1 MEKEKPFK
9 LFVPPRL
16 SGGQVSAVKP
26 QKLIFNFIQGFGKC
40 SGDDFNLPFVM
51 TSAPNHDEI
60 ADSGKPKM
68 NINLAQHVYFSYL
81 TIILNVHHD

>member
-26 QKLIFNFIQGFGKC
+26 QKLIFKFVQGFNKC
-40 SGDDFNLPFVM
+40 PDDDFNLPFVM
-51 TSAPNHDEI
+51 MSTPKRGEI
-60 ADSGKPKM
+60 TDSGKTKVS
-68 NINLAQHVYFSYL
+68 IYLAQSLKLF
-81 TIILNVHHD
+81 

>member
-26 QKLIFNFIQGFGKC
+26 QTSKLIFKFVQGFNKC
-40 SGDDFNLPFVM
+40 PDDDSNLPFVM
-51 TSAPNHDEI
+51 MSTSNRGEI
-60 ADSGKPKM
+60 TDSGKSK
-68 NINLAQHVYFSYL
+68 ISIYL
-81 TIILNVHHD
+81 THSLKFFNTVNIFHE